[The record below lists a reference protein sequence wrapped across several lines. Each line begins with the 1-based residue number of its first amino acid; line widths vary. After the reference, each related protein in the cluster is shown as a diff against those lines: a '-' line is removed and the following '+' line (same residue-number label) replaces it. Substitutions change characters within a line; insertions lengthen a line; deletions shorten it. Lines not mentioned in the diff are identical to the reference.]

1 MQPKTNSNNINIFDL
16 HELLVNFQAEK
27 FDQKSKALLIGLYV
41 YANNMAKKQSTTNL
55 TPYPA
60 LLQRLTGLSPSSIS
74 RAKKNLANLK
84 LIKCQTKYVRQS
96 AYLLQLLKE
105 KRKKVKPQTS
115 FLLQKLGKL
124 PLGLIAQN
132 DMYSSQLIAAFR
144 NNRKPAN
151 SSAAYYFLHNYYRNF
166 GLNTKLKTTE
176 LVLITALVALCDAQ
190 GWTRPYNI
198 DLDSILR
205 VASISRSQF
214 FLSKKILLGHG
225 LVRLVA
231 IGKGKYS
238 VYLSDDVIND
248 KKHNLKFG
256 MELQAVDN
264 LNASST
270 QEESQSNT
278 ENITSRESN
287 FLNDALNTSTMGSND
302 TNANSLTQSRGE
314 RRLSQGVNINN
325 GLLDQQNNTSSV
337 DLQAKI
343 KNLDQRNGQR
353 ENKLK
358 AKIQNNLKRLN
369 IPKQYWTAVTNTIL
383 VKICRRLNKLDFHVQ
398 QVLNKGNY
406 LSILSIRRKYR
417 ITNYD
422 AYIQSILTQ
431 WQCIGLN
438 SSLELMEV

>member
-1 MQPKTNSNNINIFDL
+1 
-16 HELLVNFQAEK
+16 
-27 FDQKSKALLIGLYV
+27 
-41 YANNMAKKQSTTNL
+41 
-55 TPYPA
+55 
-60 LLQRLTGLSPSSIS
+60 
-74 RAKKNLANLK
+74 
-84 LIKCQTKYVRQS
+84 
-96 AYLLQLLKE
+96 
-105 KRKKVKPQTS
+105 
-115 FLLQKLGKL
+115 
-124 PLGLIAQN
+124 
-132 DMYSSQLIAAFR
+132 MYSSQLIAAF
-144 NNRKPAN
+144 NNKQKPAN
-151 SSAAYYFLHNYYRNF
+151 SSAAYYFLHNYYGNF

-198 DLDSILR
+198 DLDSILK

-214 FLSKKILLGHG
+214 FLSKKILLDYG
-225 LVRLVA
+225 LVQLVA
-231 IGKGKYS
+231 TEKGKYS

-248 KKHNLKFG
+248 KKHSLKFG
-256 MELQAVDN
+256 MELQVVDN
-264 LNASST
+264 FNSLSVQEENQSST
-270 QEESQSNT
+270 ENT
-278 ENITSRESN
+278 TPKESN

>member
-1 MQPKTNSNNINIFDL
+1 MNTSNNINPFEL
-16 HELLVNFQAEK
+16 FELLVNFQNKK
-27 FDQKSKALLIGLYV
+27 FDLKSKALFIGLNA
-41 YANNMAKKQSTTNL
+41 YANHIAKKQTPTNL

-60 LLQRLTGLSPSSIS
+60 LLQRLTGLSASSIS

-96 AYLLQLLKE
+96 AFLLHFLKE
-105 KRKKVKPQTS
+105 KRKKVKPQTLFS
-115 FLLQKLGKL
+115 LQELSNL
-124 PLGLIAQN
+124 PLSLIAQN

-144 NNRKPAN
+144 NKQKPAN
-151 SSAAYYFLHNYYRNF
+151 SSAAYYFLHNYYQNF
-166 GLNTKLKTTE
+166 GLNDKLSTTE

-190 GWTRPYNI
+190 GWTRPYNVG
-198 DLDSILR
+198 LDSILK

-214 FLSKKILLGHG
+214 FLSKKILLNYG
-225 LVRLVA
+225 LVQLIA
-231 IGKGKYS
+231 TGKGQYS

-248 KKHNLKFG
+248 KSHSLKFG

-278 ENITSRESN
+278 ENTTPKESKSLNITFN
-287 FLNDALNTSTMGSND
+287 ALGMGSND
-302 TNANSLTQSRGE
+302 TNTNFLTQSRGE
-314 RRLSQGVNINN
+314 RRLNQGVNFNK
-325 GLLDQQNNTSSV
+325 GLLDQQNNTVSL
-337 DLQAKI
+337 DLQVKI
-343 KNLDQRNGQR
+343 KNFDQRNEQR
-353 ENKLK
+353 ETRLK

-369 IPKQYWTAVTNTIL
+369 IPKRYWTAFTGTIL
-383 VKICRRLNKLDFHVQ
+383 VKINRRLNKLGFHVQ
-398 QVLNKGNY
+398 QALDKGNY
-406 LSILSIRRKYR
+406 MSILAIRRKYR

-438 SSLELMEV
+438 SSLELMEA

>member
-1 MQPKTNSNNINIFDL
+1 MNTSNNINPFESF
-16 HELLVNFQAEK
+16 ELLVNFQNKK
-27 FDQKSKALLIGLYV
+27 FDLKSKALLIGLNV
-41 YANNMAKKQSTTNL
+41 YANHIAKKQTPINL

-60 LLQRLTGLSPSSIS
+60 LLQRLTGLSASSIS
-74 RAKKNLANLK
+74 RAKKNLVNLK
-84 LIKCQTKYVRQS
+84 LIKSQTNYVKQS
-96 AYLLQLLKE
+96 ASLLRFLKE
-105 KRKKVKPQTS
+105 KRKKVKPQTLFS
-115 FLLQKLGKL
+115 LQELGKL
-124 PLGLIAQN
+124 PLSLITQN
-132 DMYSSQLIAAFR
+132 DMYSSQLIAAF
-144 NNRKPAN
+144 NNKQKPAN
-151 SSAAYYFLHNYYRNF
+151 SSAAYYFLHNYYGNF

-198 DLDSILR
+198 DLDSILK

-214 FLSKKILLGHG
+214 FLSKKILLDYG
-225 LVRLVA
+225 LVQLVA
-231 IGKGKYS
+231 TEKGKYS

-248 KKHNLKFG
+248 KKHSLKFG
-256 MELQAVDN
+256 MELQVVDN
-264 LNASST
+264 FNSLSVQEENQSST
-270 QEESQSNT
+270 
-278 ENITSRESN
+278 ENATPKESN